1 MNENKAHKR
10 IKKAAKKARRKAEA
24 RNKIRMEIVR
34 TCGSAGSFLL
44 AAMSFLHAYHF
55 I

>member
-1 MNENKAHKR
+1 MEDKARKR

-24 RNKIRMEIVR
+24 RNKIRMEVVR
-34 TCGSAGSFLL
+34 TCGSAGSFML
-44 AAMSFLHAYHF
+44 AALGFLHAYHF